1 MCLEQIKYGFF
12 SSGPHNGRRNII
24 KEVKKKAIGI
34 FVYMAKSYLCGRHSR
49 STLFHVNCTM
59 NLLIA
64 FDLELTLVAKRVHG
78 IVMIL
83 CLHQDTSSG
92 IP

>member
-1 MCLEQIKYGFF
+1 MDFF
-12 SSGPHNGRRNII
+12 QVGPIVVDEISLKRLR
-24 KEVKKKAIGI
+24 KKAIGI
-34 FVYMAKSYLCGRHSR
+34 FVYMTKSYLCGRHSR